1 MIQIKLKWKH
11 EEGVIEYSDDFLDA
25 YDVLQ
30 IDMLSDCIAGLQA
43 KYDEI
48 YKTFY
53 RDAT

>member
-11 EEGVIEYSDDFLDA
+11 EEGVVEYSDDFINS

-30 IDMLSDCIAGLQA
+30 IDMLSDCIHELQS

-48 YKTFY
+48 YSNFY
-53 RDAT
+53 SDAK